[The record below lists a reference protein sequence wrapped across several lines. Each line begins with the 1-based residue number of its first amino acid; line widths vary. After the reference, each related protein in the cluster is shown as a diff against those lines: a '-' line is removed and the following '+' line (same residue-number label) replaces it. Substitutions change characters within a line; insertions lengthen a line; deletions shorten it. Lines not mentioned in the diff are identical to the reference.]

1 MDVESALKEYNN
13 LEFSRLTAIRESLLS
28 FSRTQSLISDEIK
41 ESFTALISQVDDI
54 KIEEET
60 SVLLRSVDILE
71 SYAINDVELLSSSDH
86 EKNINI
92 VTADFC
98 TAERTKNFSIIFH
111 KLQQTVEILD
121 YLKDLVNNIG
131 LTIKSVGDAKKIY
144 SKTIYKCFE
153 KHGFLSLSASTS
165 SPSSNI
171 DSNTSSQENNQIPKS
186 NINSNMNIKS
196 KSLKQFQS
204 QFQSQLQSQLQSATG
219 LDSTISNMFSDL
231 NSDQFFELLPKVES
245 PISIAVWNATVT
257 SLKGI
262 ADGHSETTEKYY
274 EYFLPTLSSV
284 QRRIYAMKG
293 DLMAKQIANMK
304 LIDTAQAT
312 VLKLSQKVEKIRF
325 QMKIQQ
331 EKVEKSKDDALSGG
345 SGCLTPPPSRLDGSG
360 TSPGSGTG
368 PGSGSGIGIGGGS
381 GSAESRSGTGSDVGC
396 GLQPGDVEWENQMIA
411 AGLRSVSPMNVP
423 SDEDGSQRKDEIRRK
438 ATKAIQQG
446 IDQFGSSLQK
456 ARMSVVAGLTT
467 ENLDDRLVRRETK
480 MTALES
486 EEKELLTVFYAA
498 NLNMEVI
505 EETVKNEINSCLTA
519 AKEVICHDILSFVD
533 ILKQLSLSQQE
544 GVVCFEGPVKDFE
557 MLCDSINLHNEAE
570 HFISS
575 VCDSYLS
582 SKELDRGEDV
592 KSSNIFT
599 EKSNLM
605 ETPAISIFTPIF
617 NKIIEDEKILLRLVA
632 ENYENKNEEKY
643 RSSKSCDNQNYDFNQ
658 NIQNLIEN
666 EKKSRGANV
675 GNEMY
680 GRDCNYQQSQ
690 NSPNIHLFSTSTS
703 SSSPVP
709 TNDMLMSSDNFNF
722 SSETVESSKIIE
734 KDTDNDDFST
744 KSSMYEVIN
753 INMNMNS
760 EFKTINQNSTS
771 PYLSPHRSHRLIPAP
786 VSALAAT
793 ILPTPLPSSL
803 SVSVSTPISPVN
815 QSDPFSHLTVN
826 LNSGI
831 ESDINS
837 DTECTMRRPDPSD
850 RHHIRET
857 DSDSF
862 TENFSPTDTSS
873 QSSEFGGS
881 RSLGHFTPGSE
892 VRMPRDRSNTDYSIA
907 PPYIAEEHSMIS
919 HTNQED
925 SSATDFNPSIGQN
938 LSFSG
943 DLINFN
949 NNRVALHTS
958 LPQRELRSQDDLVGN
973 QIDLMSDNLISS
985 NSNIKMDSQDP
996 SSRISSGISSGTS
1009 SGFNTDIITSE
1020 SMSHDNLLKK
1030 DLMTLKESS
1039 LHQTPTLPPRP
1050 PLPPRQRRGSDVKEK
1065 ISTNSNI
1072 LSNLLDVTSDDENN
1086 KIIKMKDKQINNEI
1100 IKDKMD
1106 ESNLCDDILNV
1117 SNDIDIKLQDKN
1129 NIRKKENYDSP
1140 TTDITRENSSN
1151 NIRKTS
1157 LPVSTGN
1164 KIEDTNELVKFGLSP
1179 NIRILESFSC
1189 ALYPKKGLLTHGR

>member
-41 ESFTALISQVDDI
+41 ESFTALVSQVDDI
-54 KIEEET
+54 KIGEET

-71 SYAINDVELLSSSDH
+71 SYATNDVELLSSSDH

-131 LTIKSVGDAKKIY
+131 LTIKSVGDAKKNY

-153 KHGFLSLSASTS
+153 KHGFLSLTASTS

-312 VLKLSQKVEKIRF
+312 VLKLSQKVEKVRF

-368 PGSGSGIGIGGGS
+368 PGSGSGIGIGIGGGS

-467 ENLDDRLVRRETK
+467 ENLDERLVRRETK

-505 EETVKNEINSCLTA
+505 EETVKNEIN
-519 AKEVICHDILSFVD
+519 
-533 ILKQLSLSQQE
+533 
-544 GVVCFEGPVKDFE
+544 
-557 MLCDSINLHNEAE
+557 
-570 HFISS
+570 
-575 VCDSYLS
+575 
-582 SKELDRGEDV
+582 
-592 KSSNIFT
+592 
-599 EKSNLM
+599 
-605 ETPAISIFTPIF
+605 
-617 NKIIEDEKILLRLVA
+617 
-632 ENYENKNEEKY
+632 
-643 RSSKSCDNQNYDFNQ
+643 
-658 NIQNLIEN
+658 
-666 EKKSRGANV
+666 
-675 GNEMY
+675 
-680 GRDCNYQQSQ
+680 
-690 NSPNIHLFSTSTS
+690 
-703 SSSPVP
+703 
-709 TNDMLMSSDNFNF
+709 
-722 SSETVESSKIIE
+722 
-734 KDTDNDDFST
+734 
-744 KSSMYEVIN
+744 
-753 INMNMNS
+753 
-760 EFKTINQNSTS
+760 
-771 PYLSPHRSHRLIPAP
+771 
-786 VSALAAT
+786 
-793 ILPTPLPSSL
+793 
-803 SVSVSTPISPVN
+803 
-815 QSDPFSHLTVN
+815 
-826 LNSGI
+826 
-831 ESDINS
+831 
-837 DTECTMRRPDPSD
+837 
-850 RHHIRET
+850 
-857 DSDSF
+857 
-862 TENFSPTDTSS
+862 
-873 QSSEFGGS
+873 
-881 RSLGHFTPGSE
+881 
-892 VRMPRDRSNTDYSIA
+892 RDRKS
-907 PPYIAEEHSMIS
+907 
-919 HTNQED
+919 
-925 SSATDFNPSIGQN
+925 
-938 LSFSG
+938 
-943 DLINFN
+943 
-949 NNRVALHTS
+949 V
-958 LPQRELRSQDDLVGN
+958 V
-973 QIDLMSDNLISS
+973 
-985 NSNIKMDSQDP
+985 
-996 SSRISSGISSGTS
+996 
-1009 SGFNTDIITSE
+1009 
-1020 SMSHDNLLKK
+1020 
-1030 DLMTLKESS
+1030 
-1039 LHQTPTLPPRP
+1039 
-1050 PLPPRQRRGSDVKEK
+1050 
-1065 ISTNSNI
+1065 
-1072 LSNLLDVTSDDENN
+1072 
-1086 KIIKMKDKQINNEI
+1086 
-1100 IKDKMD
+1100 
-1106 ESNLCDDILNV
+1106 
-1117 SNDIDIKLQDKN
+1117 
-1129 NIRKKENYDSP
+1129 
-1140 TTDITRENSSN
+1140 
-1151 NIRKTS
+1151 
-1157 LPVSTGN
+1157 
-1164 KIEDTNELVKFGLSP
+1164 
-1179 NIRILESFSC
+1179 
-1189 ALYPKKGLLTHGR
+1189 